1 MDISHFTKKKPNLN
15 NKNNIRILN
24 EEYFK
29 DNKLIKGSSLM
40 RRLINKV
47 GRAYKC
53 ECCGISE

>member
-1 MDISHFTKKKPNLN
+1 MDISHFTGNRTNLG
-15 NKNNIRILN
+15 NKNNVGISN

-29 DNKLIKGSSLM
+29 DNKLIKGSALM

-47 GRAYKC
+47 GREYKC

>member
-1 MDISHFTKKKPNLN
+1 MDISHFTGKRTNLG
-15 NKNNIRILN
+15 NKNNVGISN

-29 DNKLIKGSSLM
+29 DNKLIKGSALM

-47 GRAYKC
+47 GREYKC